1 MQRYIN
7 SIKNMCTFARN
18 NLHPRVCGQASHR
31 ARVHHLTHYYQVNK
45 HKNRMICL
53 VKKHI

>member
-18 NLHPRVCGQASHR
+18 NLYPRVCGQASHR

-53 VKKHI
+53 VKKHT